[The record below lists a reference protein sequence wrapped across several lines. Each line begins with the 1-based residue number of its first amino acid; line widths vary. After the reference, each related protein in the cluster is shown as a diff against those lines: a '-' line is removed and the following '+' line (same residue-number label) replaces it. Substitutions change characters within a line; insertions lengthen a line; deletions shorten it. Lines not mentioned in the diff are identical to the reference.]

1 MATRVENFKAK
12 QSLVLSNSFG
22 VINKEKDVELDVTV
36 GIIDDE
42 SGYFEL
48 YDILSGGDNWYAEGS
63 IQFDGKNVVLSNFKY
78 SERKGEEELFSNW
91 FEFGDYNVHRVSK
104 SFEGQ
109 GDMLRDADGYIWLG
123 TGFKGGAA
131 HFINEHYEDYATAT
145 DRKEGMIRVSG
156 VVWLTNLDIMKRH
169 EDLVLYKTYNPEE
182 YPKYDN
188 YDAIEVSKTNEIPK
202 DYDGVMG
209 VPITFLDKY
218 NPLRKI
224 PTLTVNQLSI
234 TDSDNICFY
243 LDSISNKKTL
253 FPKNEYF
260 KIISMVSVAN
270 GLMES
275 VLERRM
281 EIIRPTNEQSNSFIN
296 KQEIRIARTIKW
308 LEENWKNYNDNYLT
322 MDQIAIACSLEY
334 TNFRLDNQ
342 WEKDSPKLIKW
353 LKNFR
358 QKDFMKSTVPLE
370 AK

>member
-1 MATRVENFKAK
+1 MTNKMILFNGPNSPFGRKTKITSIVQEI
-12 QSLVLSNSFG
+12 VLE
-22 VINKEKDVELDVTV
+22 EK
-36 GIIDDE
+36 IIKVQE
-42 SGYFEL
+42 AS
-48 YDILSGGDNWYAEGS
+48 
-63 IQFDGKNVVLSNFKY
+63 
-78 SERKGEEELFSNW
+78 
-91 FEFGDYNVHRVSK
+91 
-104 SFEGQ
+104 
-109 GDMLRDADGYIWLG
+109 
-123 TGFKGGAA
+123 
-131 HFINEHYEDYATAT
+131 
-145 DRKEGMIRVSG
+145 
-156 VVWLTNLDIMKRH
+156 
-169 EDLVLYKTYNPEE
+169 
-182 YPKYDN
+182 
-188 YDAIEVSKTNEIPK
+188 
-202 DYDGVMG
+202 
-209 VPITFLDKY
+209 FLDKH

-224 PTLTVNQLSI
+224 PTLLINDLAI
-234 TDSDNICFY
+234 IDSDNICVY

-370 AK
+370 VK